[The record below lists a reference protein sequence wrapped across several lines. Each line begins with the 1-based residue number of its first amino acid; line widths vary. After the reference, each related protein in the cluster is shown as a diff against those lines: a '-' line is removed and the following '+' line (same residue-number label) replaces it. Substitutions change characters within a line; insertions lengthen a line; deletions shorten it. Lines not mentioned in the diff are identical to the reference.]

1 VTQVSNLGWYVQRL
15 RRMSAQE
22 VAWRTSDYT
31 RKRAWSRHRVA
42 PGATD
47 RGPGTNVPTLVYP
60 LQFRATLPQG
70 VLDSV
75 PPASRNDL
83 IAAADEILAGRW
95 TVLGVTRHDL
105 AAPDWFLDPVTGRRA
120 PQAMYC
126 FRLDH
131 RDTALTG
138 NIKQVWELSRHHHLT
153 VLAAA
158 FALSGEEKYA
168 ERAARHLRS
177 WWAQSPFLSG
187 IHWTSG
193 IELGVRLISWVW
205 MRRLL
210 DGWEGVR
217 SLFDENEEALRQIWW
232 HQRYLAA
239 FRSRGSSAN
248 NHVIAEAA
256 GQLVA
261 SMAFDWFPES
271 ERWAIAAMDLLESE
285 LANNTFPSGVNKE
298 MAFDYHGFVA
308 ELGLVAAA
316 EAQLAGRPVSER
328 TWSTLC
334 GMLDVIASV
343 VDVRL
348 RAPRHGD
355 SDDGRALMLGC
366 PDANRWADLLALGRL
381 VFGAP
386 GWWPE
391 CDPSILSLA
400 LASMAGSQLRPER
413 APHRQSHF
421 PDAGLTLLRT
431 SPGDGSEIWCRCD
444 AGPHGYLSI
453 AAHAHADALAIE
465 VRHDGVDIL
474 ADPGTYCYNSEPKWR
489 DYFKSTLGHNTVELA
504 HRNQSMSGGPTL
516 WVRHAQTRLLEV
528 QSTEGNLVT
537 SWSAEHDGYES
548 LVPGARHVRTVRLS
562 SQGRRLEITDRILTA
577 GQHPM
582 RLAFHLGPTVQ
593 ATIHGCTVELSWEA
607 HGGWAAATFDL
618 PERLSWSLVRGS
630 SEPILGW
637 YSPGFGQKEPAT
649 TVLGQGVCTG
659 ADELITVL
667 EFAGAGSG

>member
-1 VTQVSNLGWYVQRL
+1 
-15 RRMSAQE
+15 
-22 VAWRTSDYT
+22 
-31 RKRAWSRHRVA
+31 
-42 PGATD
+42 
-47 RGPGTNVPTLVYP
+47 
-60 LQFRATLPQG
+60 
-70 VLDSV
+70 LDSV
-75 PPASRNDL
+75 PQARCNGL

-95 TVLGVTRHDL
+95 TVLGVTRRDL
-105 AAPDWFLDPVTGRRA
+105 AEPDWFLDPVTGKRA
-120 PQAMYC
+120 PQARYC

-131 RDTALTG
+131 RDTALMG
-138 NIKQVWELSRHHHLT
+138 NVKQVWELSRHHHLT
-153 VLAAA
+153 VLGTA

-177 WWAQSPFLSG
+177 WWAQNPFLSG

-193 IELGVRLISWVW
+193 IEVGLRLISWVW
-205 MRRLL
+205 IRRLL
-210 DGWEGVR
+210 DGWEGAR

-271 ERWAIAAMDLLESE
+271 ERWATGAADLLDSE

-348 RAPRHGD
+348 RAPRLGD
-355 SDDGRALMLGC
+355 SDDGRAVILGS
-366 PDANRWADLLALGRL
+366 PDDNRWADLLAVGRL

-386 GWWPE
+386 DWWPE
-391 CDPSILSLA
+391 CDSGVLSLS
-400 LASMAGSQLRPER
+400 LASMAGQHLRLER
-413 APHRQSHF
+413 APHRLSHF

-431 SPGDGSEIWCRCD
+431 SPRDGGEIWCRCD

-489 DYFKSTLGHNTVELA
+489 DYYKSTLGHNTVELA
-504 HRNQSMSGGPTL
+504 HRNQSTSGGPTL

-528 QSTEGNLVT
+528 RSTDGNLVT
-537 SWSAEHDGYES
+537 SWSAEHDGYEA

-562 SQGRRLEITDRILTA
+562 SQARRLEITDRILTA

-582 RLAFHLGPTVQ
+582 RLAFHLGPAVR
-593 ATIHGCTVELSWEA
+593 AAIHRCTVELSWEA
-607 HGGWAAATFDL
+607 HGGRAAATFHL
-618 PERLSWSLVRGS
+618 PERLAWSVVRGS
-630 SEPILGW
+630 TEPILGW
-637 YSPGFGQKEPAT
+637 YSTGFGQKEPAT

-659 ADELITVL
+659 ADELTTVL
-667 EFAGAGSG
+667 EFASAGSG